1 MPYITV
7 GSILPPAQTREV
19 LTMEGFVPTF
29 DIGNTHQGYGW
40 GGAAAGAFA
49 GGLVGSWFGNGW
61 GGGWGN
67 RGGNGNCCC
76 ASQVAEMDTLQG
88 IQSSVNGLGLQ
99 VLQGQNSANMAMCQG
114 FSGVV
119 AEGNSNA
126 ASINNSLT
134 QGFAGLNTAITS
146 GDAGIQQT
154 LCQGFSG
161 LNTAIVGGTKDNA
174 LATCQ
179 STNAITS
186 AINDCCCSTQ
196 RLIQQESCATREL
209 IKEVQLQQ
217 TRDQLCQARDE
228 ISALKSQNFTAGA
241 IAGLGNQLRTE
252 TNQAVNTILTHVRA
266 FIPTTTTT
274 PATA

>member
-1 MPYITV
+1 M
-7 GSILPPAQTREV
+7 
-19 LTMEGFVPTF
+19 MEGIMPVM
-29 DIGNTHQGYGW
+29 DINGNNNGYNNCGWGW
-40 GGAAAGAFA
+40 GGAGGAFA
-49 GGLVGSWFGNGW
+49 GALVGSALFNG
-61 GGGWGN
+61 GFGGWGN
-67 RGGNGNCCC
+67 NRNGGCCC
-76 ASQVAEMDTLQG
+76 NNGSTAELDALQG

-126 ASINNSLT
+126 ASLNNSLT

-161 LNTAIVGGTKDNA
+161 INTAIVAGSKDNA

-186 AINDCCCSTQ
+186 AIGDCCCSTQ

-209 IKEVQLQQ
+209 IKDVQYQQ
-217 TRDQLCQARDE
+217 TRDQLCMARDE
-228 ISALKSQNFTAGA
+228 ISTLKSQQFTAGA
-241 IAGLGNQLRTE
+241 VAGLGNQLRSE
-252 TNQAVNTILTHVRA
+252 LNSAVNQIITHVRA

-274 PATA
+274 TPAA

>member
-1 MPYITV
+1 M
-7 GSILPPAQTREV
+7 
-19 LTMEGFVPTF
+19 MEGIMPVM
-29 DIGNTHQGYGW
+29 DINGNNNGYNNGYGMGW
-40 GGAAAGAFA
+40 GGAGSAFA
-49 GGLVGSWFGNGW
+49 GALVGSWFGNGW

-67 RGGNGNCCC
+67 NRNGGGCCC
-76 ASQVAEMDTLQG
+76 PSQVVEPLQNS
-88 IQSSVNGLGLQ
+88 INGLGLQ
-99 VLQGQNSANMAMCQG
+99 VLQGQNAANMAMCQG

-119 AEGNSNA
+119 AEGNANA
-126 ASINNSLT
+126 ASLNNSLT

-161 LNTAIVGGTKDNA
+161 INTAIVAGSKDNA

-186 AINDCCCSTQ
+186 AIGDCCCTTQ

-209 IKEVQLQQ
+209 IKDVQYQQ
-217 TRDQLCQARDE
+217 TRDQLCMARDE
-228 ISALKSQNFTAGA
+228 ISTLKSQNFTAGA
-241 IAGLGNQLRTE
+241 VAGLGNQLRGE
-252 TNQAVNTILTHVRA
+252 LNSAVNQIITHVRA

-274 PATA
+274 TPAAA